1 MSTLA
6 FLFAAALTSVAGP
19 SIAHAQAPTGKAH
32 VTVKTIHAKKA
43 KAKSTAPEALVE
55 RLSKA
60 FPNYGSF
67 HLLGGAEWDLA
78 KDKKGDHKLPTEET
92 LSVTYLGPQDK
103 HLRLRIVIPPK
114 LKTEVRVKNGGI
126 IYQAGMAHDGGILIL
141 SVRAQKNVR
150 AQKK

>member
-6 FLFAAALTSVAGP
+6 SLFAASLISVAGP
-19 SIAHAQAPTGKAH
+19 SIAHAQAPAGEAH
-32 VTVKTIHAKKA
+32 VTVKAIHAKKA

-67 HLLGGAEWDLA
+67 HLLGGAQWDLD
-78 KDKKGDHKLPTEET
+78 KDKKGDHKLPNDET

-103 HLRLRIVIPPK
+103 HLKLRIVIGPK
-114 LKTEVRVKNGGI
+114 LKTEVRVKNGGT

-141 SVRAQKNVR
+141 SVSAR
-150 AQKK
+150 KK